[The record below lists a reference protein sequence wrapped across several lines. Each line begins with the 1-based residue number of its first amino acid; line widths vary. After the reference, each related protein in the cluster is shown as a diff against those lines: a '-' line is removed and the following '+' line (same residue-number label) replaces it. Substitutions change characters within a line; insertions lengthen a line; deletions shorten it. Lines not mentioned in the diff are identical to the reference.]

1 MQSFSESNKEN
12 KALIQTLTA
21 LPICPLC
28 RGDLIVLESIHYSHS
43 NTDPLLEFSCSCLQP
58 NNENNSQIPSKA
70 QITVKEYLNFISEN
84 IIKGN
89 VVKCFKHNNRNG
101 VIYCVNCDLNM
112 CSCCYSYHK
121 SFKSTHNT
129 KYAFGINEIKCIYH
143 KEHNC
148 SFYCSNCARYI
159 CDLCKSLHNNHKIN
173 TLNDFWEV
181 VYTNLGIKSID
192 ELTQFFSSQSGLL
205 NNFVTKQIG
214 KIDQIIKQLEKIK
227 IKFSENYLRVNI
239 LNENLILFYQL
250 MLNNF
255 INSKMTPKVAIMQNM
270 EKVNFDFFNNIDNN
284 LIIKLN
290 FELKEIANH
299 IKNYSSSLFDSFK
312 GVKFNKDDSYHSTN
326 THSYNSQSLC
336 FQKIVNNNPPIIIS
350 NDNKEKNINCQIQ
363 NLNHVTINPTNLKLS
378 PKKEN
383 ICNNSIS
390 SHAFLGHKKEKSTSD
405 TSSPAK
411 ENSIHLNPFVPIPR
425 FNNKV
430 HSLSPTI
437 ITNTSFSIVQG
448 NVDNI
453 YLNQESNRNNNL
465 LGIKKRKVEINIANA
480 TNNMTKFTK
489 CVKEIVNENQI
500 PSSFAVYPINDIY
513 YLFIACDDKT
523 IKVYNLQ
530 TYQYEKNIK
539 TSPNFAMYFSFSLLN
554 HKEFVYSV
562 NDNTLKIY
570 NAVDWTH
577 STKIF
582 FGHTK
587 KITEILIFPNNNF
600 FASASKDKT
609 IKIWDV
615 RNEKCIKTLKGHTE
629 SILAMVL
636 SKEKKIIS
644 GGGDCVLKVWDIKD
658 EKCIADLKGHNS
670 GIISLNTNKIT
681 NLIVSAS
688 TDETIRIWDIGK
700 EQCLFTFGLDLQGI
714 TSAIWIGSDIIITT
728 SNKGDLRFLYIK
740 NNAGIE
746 CFGVKE
752 LAHNKS
758 INRMITYNDE
768 NFLVSGGEDQT
779 IKIWV
784 STLSSMK

>member
-1 MQSFSESNKEN
+1 MQSFSEANKEN
-12 KALIQTLTA
+12 KVIVQLLTA

-28 RGDLIVLESIHYSHS
+28 RGDFIVLESIHYSHS

-58 NNENNSQIPSKA
+58 NNENNLQIPSKA
-70 QITVKEYLNFISEN
+70 QITVKEYLNFISDN

-89 VVKCFKHNNRNG
+89 AVKCFKHNNRNG

-112 CSCCYSYHK
+112 CSSCYSYHK
-121 SFKSTHNT
+121 SFKSTHST
-129 KYAFGINEIKCIYH
+129 KYGFGINEIKCIFH
-143 KEHNC
+143 KEHSC
-148 SFYCSNCARYI
+148 SFYCCNCASYI
-159 CDLCKSLHNNHKIN
+159 CDICKSVHINHKVN
-173 TLNDFWEV
+173 TLNDFWDV

-192 ELTQFFSSQSGLL
+192 ELTLFFSSQSDIL
-205 NNFVTKQIG
+205 NNFMTKQIG

-227 IKFSENYLRVNI
+227 IKFSENYFRVNI

-250 MLNNF
+250 MFNNF
-255 INSKMTPKVAIMQNM
+255 INSKMSPKVAIMKNM

-299 IKNYSSSLFDSFK
+299 INSYSSSLFDSFK
-312 GVKFNKDDSYHSTN
+312 GVKYSKDDNFHSIN
-326 THSYNSQSLC
+326 TYSYNSQSMY
-336 FQKIVNNNPPIIIS
+336 FQKNENQNLPIVIN
-350 NDNKEKNINCQIQ
+350 NDNKEKNINQIQ
-363 NLNHVTINPTNLKLS
+363 SVSHITINPTNLGFS
-378 PKKEN
+378 PKKN
-383 ICNNSIS
+383 TCYNLFS
-390 SHAFLGHKKEKSTSD
+390 SHTFLGHKKEKSTSD

-411 ENSIHLNPFVPIPR
+411 DNSVCLKPFLPLPR

-448 NVDNI
+448 NIDNI
-453 YLNQESNRNNNL
+453 YLNQDSNRNNNL
-465 LGIKKRKVEINIANA
+465 LGIKKRKVEINIVNPV
-480 TNNMTKFTK
+480 NNMTQFTK
-489 CVKEIVNENQI
+489 CVKEIINENQI

-530 TYQYEKNIK
+530 TYQHEKTIK

-562 NDNTLKIY
+562 NDNSLKIY
-570 NAVDWTH
+570 NAVEWTH
-577 STKIF
+577 SNKIF

-587 KITEILIFPNNNF
+587 KITEIVIFPNNNF

-609 IKIWDV
+609 IKVWDA

-658 EKCIADLKGHNS
+658 EKCIADLKGHKS
-670 GIISLNTNKIT
+670 CIISLSTNKIN
-681 NLIVSAS
+681 NLVVSAS

-700 EQCLFTFGLDLQGI
+700 EQCLFIFGLDLQGI
-714 TSAIWIGSDIIITT
+714 TSALWLGSDIIITT
-728 SNKGDLRFLYIK
+728 SNKGDIRFLYLK
-740 NNAGIE
+740 NNIGIE

-758 INRMITYNDE
+758 INRIVTYNDE

-784 STLSSMK
+784 STLNTMK